1 MKFRNYDNRY
11 KNKLTCYENRVPKRW
26 SCGWLKRNNRDQKLL
41 NKSIFF
47 LASISK
53 LLLSSNLI
61 FHLFLCHRNEEL
73 KSRLKNEE
81 LIREKNRL
89 ERDVIETTTNE
100 LKQRVSSLNA
110 VKCRLER
117 EMLENRNHMQ
127 EAIDSL
133 KLENISHQRRSN
145 ELQLQL
151 DTQSKTIK
159 DLEEAVLGFG
169 DGKVCSLNLCLH
181 YNSCTMCG
189 KVTRRPAGQL

>member
-1 MKFRNYDNRY
+1 MCTY
-11 KNKLTCYENRVPKRW
+11 
-26 SCGWLKRNNRDQKLL
+26 
-41 NKSIFF
+41 
-47 LASISK
+47 
-53 LLLSSNLI
+53 
-61 FHLFLCHRNEEL
+61 RNEEL

-89 ERDVIETTTNE
+89 ERNVIETTTNE

-117 EMLENRNHMQ
+117 EILENRNLMQ

-133 KLENISHQRRSN
+133 KLESFSHQRRSN

-169 DGKVCSLNLCLH
+169 NGKACSLYPSLH
-181 YNSCTMCG
+181 YTHVRCA
-189 KVTRRPAGQL
+189 KR